1 MGIQLLTIEFIFAV
15 DLNENVFLKS
25 DEITLHFN
33 FFMEDYTRDEV
44 DFKLSEGQSLTSD
57 VRDVVIY
64 VKGVTFRIP
73 IQVTDDENQHF
84 SLFSPDQLL
93 MKIEGD
99 IPSHNFTQIDLNAIV
114 FEQHNLIPI
123 GVKKTILTSSTDC
136 LNACLFQIIA
146 PIQNNSVNQYQLA
159 IYTEEDRFQKY
170 LILKEG
176 VAEFLKSFNPL
187 VFDITDGKKISLFE
201 SEWVA
206 ERQMQSEIIYRDQ
219 QQVRSVQIITQPD
232 HAQVY
237 FGNERLGI
245 TPLELFFTQDTFIEL
260 TIQKEGYYEQHLIID
275 MRESQ
280 NEFHIELEERNKEI
294 EAEW

>member
-1 MGIQLLTIEFIFAV
+1 MTW
-15 DLNENVFLKS
+15 DLNKKTIWISLPAVECKMDEVIFEDSKTS
-25 DEITLHFN
+25 FSPGTHEITLFHN
-33 FFMEDYTRDEV
+33 G
-44 DFKLSEGQSLTSD
+44 SP
-57 VRDVVIY
+57 
-64 VKGVTFRIP
+64 FRIP

-93 MKIEGD
+93 MKVEGD
-99 IPSHNFTQIDLNAIV
+99 IPSHNITQIDLNAIV

-280 NEFHIELEERNKEI
+280 DEFHMELEERNKEI

>member
-1 MGIQLLTIEFIFAV
+1 MTW
-15 DLNENVFLKS
+15 DLNKKTICISLPAVECKMDEVIFEDS
-25 DEITLHFN
+25 TTSFSPGTHEITLFHN
-33 FFMEDYTRDEV
+33 G
-44 DFKLSEGQSLTSD
+44 SP
-57 VRDVVIY
+57 
-64 VKGVTFRIP
+64 FRIP
-73 IQVTDDENQHF
+73 IQVTDAEKQHF

-93 MKIEGD
+93 MKMEGN
-99 IPSHNFTQIDLNAIV
+99 IPSGQIERIDLSAIL

-123 GVKKTILTSSTDC
+123 GVKKTILTSSIDC
-136 LNACLFQIIA
+136 LDECLFQIIA
-146 PIQNNSVNQYQLA
+146 PIQNNSVNQYQLT

-176 VAEFLKSFNPL
+176 VAEFLKAFNPL
-187 VFDITDGKKISLFE
+187 IFDITDGKKISLFE

-206 ERQMQSEIIYRDQ
+206 ERQTQSEIIYRDQ

-232 HAQVY
+232 YAQVY
-237 FGNERLGI
+237 FGNELLGI
-245 TPLELFFTQDTFIEL
+245 TPLELFFTQDILIEL
-260 TIQKEGYYEQHLIID
+260 TIQKEGYYEQRLIID